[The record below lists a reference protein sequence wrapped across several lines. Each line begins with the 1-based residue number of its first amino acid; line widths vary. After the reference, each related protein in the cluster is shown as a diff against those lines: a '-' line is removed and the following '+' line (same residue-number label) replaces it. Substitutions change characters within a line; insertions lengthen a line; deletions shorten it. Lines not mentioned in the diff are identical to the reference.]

1 MQMFDL
7 PGPRFLPDSLGFSP
21 DGRFLAVWEQSR
33 TVVIGPDGSVR
44 QLAEHLYTQDNRY
57 TRNPAVGFTADGQG
71 VVALHIGYKPGGGAV
86 EEIRVHDVAT
96 GEVKQSRPCWYGSP
110 FAFGPKNQWV
120 YMRDSDRGIGI
131 LRWNPLTGETL
142 PVFGKSGNDIFQIA
156 VSGDGSTVVASIFE
170 SVRVLRFRGDK
181 PPSRASKV
189 LPGEPTHSFAALT
202 ASSDGRFVAAT
213 GQDIHVWEVESG
225 TRQTI
230 ATGVHKPV
238 MMGVVRLPGMASG
251 REIEFHPTKPLL
263 AFNAGAGEVTFW
275 DVSTQ
280 HELKRYAWGI
290 GSITALAFS
299 PDGLRCAAA
308 GNSKVVVWDVDV

>member
-1 MQMFDL
+1 MQVIEL
-7 PGPRFLPDSLGFSP
+7 PAPRFWPDSLGFSP
-21 DGRFLAVWEQSR
+21 DGRLLAVWEQSR

-44 QLAEHLYTQDNRY
+44 QLAEHLHSQDTRA

-86 EEIRVHDVAT
+86 EEIRVYDVGT
-96 GEVKQSRPCWYGSP
+96 GEVKQSQPCWYGSP
-110 FAFGPKNQWV
+110 LAFGPKNQWV
-120 YMRDSDRGIGI
+120 YTRVSDRGIGI

-142 PVFGKSGNDIFQIA
+142 PVFGKSGHDIFQIA
-156 VSGDGSTVVASIFE
+156 VSGDGHTVVASIFE

-189 LPGEPTHSFAALT
+189 LPGEPTHSFAALA

-213 GQDIHVWEVESG
+213 GQHVHVWDVESG
-225 TRQTI
+225 IRQTI
-230 ATGVHKPV
+230 ATDVNKPTSKPV
-238 MMGVVRLPGMASG
+238 PLPGNAFG

-263 AFNAGAGEVTFW
+263 AFNAGAGEVVFW
-275 DVSTQ
+275 DVSAQ

-290 GSITALAFS
+290 GSITAIAFS